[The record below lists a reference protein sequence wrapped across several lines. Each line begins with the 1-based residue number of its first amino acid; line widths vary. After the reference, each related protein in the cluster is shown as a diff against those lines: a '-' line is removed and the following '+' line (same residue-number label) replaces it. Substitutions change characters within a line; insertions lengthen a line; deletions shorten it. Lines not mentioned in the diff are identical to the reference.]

1 MFFLF
6 YVVVL
11 MMTAV
16 AFAVW
21 LVKTCFDKP
30 CFDVA
35 PAQPTDDG
43 CAHSDASADH
53 GDLSKMKW

>member
-1 MFFLF
+1 M

-16 AFAVW
+16 AFAVRF
-21 LVKTCFDKP
+21 VKTCFDKP
-30 CFDVA
+30 CSDVA

-43 CAHSDASADH
+43 CTHSYAAAHEGEFSE
-53 GDLSKMKW
+53 MKG

>member
-1 MFFLF
+1 MFLLF

-16 AFAVW
+16 AFAVRF
-21 LVKTCFDKP
+21 VKTCFDKT

-35 PAQPTDDG
+35 PAQPTYDG
-43 CAHSDASADH
+43 RTHSDAASDH